1 MAIKLQ
7 VKKSLYTMSS
17 MVCLPRGFSFRCFI
31 IEKLAGTDAKNTR
44 TITIAQ
50 KADIFFVCR
59 YQKIVCFERRK
70 RIRNGIV
77 TMDTKKEAVCAAFFM
92 LIKALNTSKYAEVH
106 LKMYYAFIKISLNI
120 STLMDHQ
127 NIRLKIPANMV

>member
-17 MVCLPRGFSFRCFI
+17 MVCFPIGFSLRYLI
-31 IEKLAGTDAKNTR
+31 IEKLAGTDTKNTG

-50 KADIFFVCR
+50 KADIFSVCN
-59 YQKIVCFERRK
+59 YQKIVCFGRRK
-70 RIRNGIV
+70 RIRDCIV

-92 LIKALNTSKYAEVH
+92 LIKALNSSKYAEIH
-106 LKMYYAFIKISLNI
+106 LNMYYVFIKIF
-120 STLMDHQ
+120 
-127 NIRLKIPANMV
+127 KPKY

>member
-1 MAIKLQ
+1 
-7 VKKSLYTMSS
+7 
-17 MVCLPRGFSFRCFI
+17 
-31 IEKLAGTDAKNTR
+31 
-44 TITIAQ
+44 
-50 KADIFFVCR
+50 
-59 YQKIVCFERRK
+59 
-70 RIRNGIV
+70 
-77 TMDTKKEAVCAAFFM
+77 MDTKKEAVCVAFFM